1 MAIEGAGLHDSDFIS
16 NIGKK
21 KRISLIIETRA
32 YARAGLLG
40 NPSDG
45 FFGKTISI
53 SVRNFGT
60 SISLYESPEL
70 HIELQP
76 QDSSTF
82 KSIYHLRDSVSML
95 GYNGGIP
102 LIKAG
107 IKKFTD
113 YCEQNSI
120 RLPNRNFTVR
130 YRSSI
135 PRQVG
140 MSGSSAIVVALFRAL
155 LQFYKVDIPLEKLPQ
170 LVLASETEELG
181 ITAGLQDRVIQCYEG
196 CVYMDFDKQLIESQ
210 GYGHYERLNPTL
222 LPKLYVAYNTHL
234 SKVSGKV
241 HSDVR
246 ARFDR
251 GEAQVIDVLGK
262 IAQCAEDGR
271 KALAEN
277 RPDDLHEL
285 ANMNFDLRCQIYNV
299 SESNKELVRAA
310 RACGASAKFA
320 GSGGTIIGTY
330 RDDDMLNRLFVEL
343 KKYNAR
349 VVKPFMV

>member
-1 MAIEGAGLHDSDFIS
+1 M
-16 NIGKK
+16 
-21 KRISLIIETRA
+21 IIETRA

-53 SVRNFGT
+53 SVRNFGA

-70 HIELQP
+70 HIEPEP
-76 QDSSTF
+76 QDGSTF
-82 KSIYHLRDSVSML
+82 RSVFHLRDSVSML

-107 IKKFTD
+107 IKKFAD
-113 YCEQNSI
+113 YCEDNNI
-120 RLPNRNFTVR
+120 KLPNRNFTVR

-155 LQFYKVDIPLEKLPQ
+155 MQFYKVEIPIEILPQ
-170 LVLASETEELG
+170 LVMVSETEELG
-181 ITAGLQDRVIQCYEG
+181 IAAGLQDRVIQCYEG
-196 CVYMDFDKQLIESQ
+196 CVYMDFDKTLIQNQ
-210 GYGHYERLNPTL
+210 GYGLYERIDPAL
-222 LPKLYVAYNTHL
+222 LPKLYVAYNTNL

-251 GEAQVIDVLGK
+251 GEQDVIDVLGQ
-262 IAQCAEDGR
+262 IAQ
-271 KALAEN
+271 KAKDAHIALKEG

-285 ANMNFDLRCQIYNV
+285 MNQNFDLRCQIYNV
-299 SESNKELVRAA
+299 PDSNKKLINEA
-310 RACGASAKFA
+310 RSCGASAKFA
-320 GSGGTIIGTY
+320 GSGGTIIGIY
-330 RDDDMLNRLFVEL
+330 KDDDMLNQLFVKL

-349 VVKPFMV
+349 VIKPFVI

>member
-1 MAIEGAGLHDSDFIS
+1 M
-16 NIGKK
+16 
-21 KRISLIIETRA
+21 IIETRA

-60 SISLYESPEL
+60 SISLYESPDL
-70 HIELQP
+70 HIEPQP

-82 KSIYHLRDSVSML
+82 KSMYHLRDSVSML

-107 IKKFTD
+107 IKKFAD
-113 YCEQNSI
+113 YCEKNQI

-155 LQFYKVDIPLEKLPQ
+155 MQFYKVEIPLEILPQ
-170 LVLASETEELG
+170 LVMTSETEELG
-181 ITAGLQDRVIQCYEG
+181 IAAGLQDRVIQCYEG
-196 CVYMDFDKQLIESQ
+196 CVYMDFDEKLINSQ
-210 GYGHYERLNPTL
+210 GHGLYERLAPEL
-222 LPKLYVAYNTHL
+222 LPNLYVAYNTQL

-251 GEAQVIDVLGK
+251 GEAEVIDVLGQ
-262 IAQCAEDGR
+262 IASRAEEGR
-271 KALAEN
+271 KALLEG
-277 RPDDLHEL
+277 RPEDLHEL
-285 ANMNFDLRCQIYNV
+285 MNQNFDLRCQIYNV
-299 SESNKELVRAA
+299 SDSNKQLINAA

-349 VVKPFMV
+349 VVKPFVV

>member
-1 MAIEGAGLHDSDFIS
+1 M
-16 NIGKK
+16 
-21 KRISLIIETRA
+21 IIETRA

-53 SVRNFGT
+53 SVRNFGA

-70 HIELQP
+70 HIEPEP
-76 QDSSTF
+76 QDGSTF
-82 KSIYHLRDSVSML
+82 RSVFHLRDSVSML

-107 IKKFTD
+107 IKKFAD
-113 YCEQNSI
+113 YCEDNNI

-155 LQFYKVDIPLEKLPQ
+155 MQFYKVEIPIEILPQ
-170 LVLASETEELG
+170 LVMVSETEELG
-181 ITAGLQDRVIQCYEG
+181 IAAGLQDRVIQCYEG
-196 CVYMDFDKQLIESQ
+196 CVYMDFDKTLIQNQ
-210 GYGHYERLNPTL
+210 GYGLYERIDPAL
-222 LPKLYVAYNTHL
+222 LPKLYVAYNTNL

-251 GEAQVIDVLGK
+251 GEQDVIDVLGQ
-262 IAQCAEDGR
+262 IAQ
-271 KALAEN
+271 KAKDAHVALKEG

-285 ANMNFDLRCQIYNV
+285 MNQNFDLRCQIYNV
-299 SESNKELVRAA
+299 PDSNKKLINEA
-310 RACGASAKFA
+310 RSCGASAKFA
-320 GSGGTIIGTY
+320 SSGGTIIGIY
-330 RDDDMLNRLFVEL
+330 KDDDMLNQLFVKL

-349 VVKPFMV
+349 VIKPFVV

>member
-1 MAIEGAGLHDSDFIS
+1 
-16 NIGKK
+16 
-21 KRISLIIETRA
+21 LIIETRA

-45 FFGKTISI
+45 FFGKTIAI
-53 SVRNFGT
+53 SVRNFGA

-70 HIELQP
+70 HIESQP
-76 QDSSTF
+76 QDVSTF
-82 KSIYHLRDSVSML
+82 RSIFHLRDSVSML

-107 IKKFTD
+107 IKKFGD
-113 YCEQNSI
+113 YCEEKGI

-155 LQFYKVDIPLEKLPQ
+155 MQFYKVEIPIEILPQ
-170 LVLASETEELG
+170 LVMVTETEELG

-196 CVYMDFDKQLIESQ
+196 CVYMDFDKTMIEQ
-210 GYGHYERLNPTL
+210 KGHGNYERLNPEL
-222 LPKLYVAYNTHL
+222 LPKLYVAYNTNL

-246 ARFDR
+246 ARYDR
-251 GEAQVIDVLGK
+251 GENDVIDVLGQ
-262 IAQCAEDGR
+262 IAKKAEDGR
-271 KALAEN
+271 SALLEG
-277 RPDDLHEL
+277 RSDDLHQLMNE
-285 ANMNFDLRCQIYNV
+285 NFDLRCQIYNV
-299 SESNKELVRAA
+299 PESNKRLINAA

-320 GSGGTIIGTY
+320 GSGGTIIGIY
-330 RDDDMLNRLFVEL
+330 RDDDMLNQLFVQL
-343 KKYNAR
+343 KKHNAR
-349 VVKPFMV
+349 VIKPFVV

>member
-1 MAIEGAGLHDSDFIS
+1 M
-16 NIGKK
+16 
-21 KRISLIIETRA
+21 IIETRA

-45 FFGKTISI
+45 FYGKTISI
-53 SVRNFGT
+53 SVRNFGA

-70 HIELQP
+70 HIEPEP
-76 QDSSTF
+76 QDGSTF
-82 KSIYHLRDSVSML
+82 RSIYHLRDSVSML

-107 IKKFTD
+107 IKKFGD
-113 YCEQNSI
+113 YCEENNI
-120 RLPNRNFTVR
+120 KLPNRNFTVR

-155 LQFYKVDIPLEKLPQ
+155 MQFYKVEIPLQYLPQ
-170 LVLASETEELG
+170 LVMVTETEELG

-196 CVYMDFDKQLIESQ
+196 CVYMDFDKTLIQTQ
-210 GYGHYERLNPTL
+210 GFGKYEKINPAL
-222 LPKLYVAYNTHL
+222 LPKLYVAYNTNL

-246 ARFDR
+246 TRYDR
-251 GEAQVIDVLGK
+251 GEKEVIDTLAA
-262 IAQCAEDGR
+262 IAQKAEDGQ
-271 KALAEN
+271 KALIEG
-277 RPDDLHEL
+277 RPNDLHQLMNE
-285 ANMNFDLRCQIYNV
+285 NFDLRCKIYNV
-299 SESNKELVRAA
+299 PESNKKLINAA

-320 GSGGTIIGTY
+320 GSGGTIIGIY
-330 RDDDMLNRLFVEL
+330 HDDDMLNKLFVEL
-343 KKYNAR
+343 RKHNAR
-349 VVKPFMV
+349 VIKPFIV

>member
-1 MAIEGAGLHDSDFIS
+1 M
-16 NIGKK
+16 
-21 KRISLIIETRA
+21 IIETRA

-70 HIELQP
+70 HIEPQP

-107 IKKFTD
+107 IKKFAD
-113 YCEQNSI
+113 YCEQNDI

-170 LVLASETEELG
+170 LVLTSETEELG

-196 CVYMDFDKQLIESQ
+196 CVYMNFDQKLIEKQ

-222 LPKLYVAYNTHL
+222 LPKLYVAYNTQL

-251 GEAQVIDVLGK
+251 GETEVIDTLAR
-262 IAQCAEDGR
+262 IAQCAEAGR
-271 KALAEN
+271 QALMED

-285 ANMNFDLRCQIYNV
+285 INNNFDYRCQIYNV
-299 SESNKELVRAA
+299 SESNKALIRAA

-320 GSGGTIIGTY
+320 GSGGTIIGSY

-349 VVKPFMV
+349 VVKPYVV

>member
-1 MAIEGAGLHDSDFIS
+1 M
-16 NIGKK
+16 
-21 KRISLIIETRA
+21 IIETRA

-45 FFGKTISI
+45 FFGKTISV

-70 HIELQP
+70 HIEPQP

-107 IKKFTD
+107 IKKFAE
-113 YCEQNSI
+113 YCELHDI

-155 LQFYKVDIPLEKLPQ
+155 IQFYKVDIPLEHLPQ
-170 LVLASETEELG
+170 LVLNSETEELG
-181 ITAGLQDRVIQCYEG
+181 IAAGLQDRVIQCYEG
-196 CVYMDFDKQLIESQ
+196 CVYMDFDKTLIEKQ
-210 GYGHYERLNPTL
+210 GYGTYERLNPDL
-222 LPKLYVAYNTHL
+222 LPKLYVAYNTQL

-251 GEAQVIDVLGK
+251 GEADVTDVLNQ
-262 IAQCAEDGR
+262 IAQRAADGR
-271 KALAEN
+271 AALLES
-277 RPDDLHEL
+277 RSDDLHEL
-285 ANMNFDLRCQIYNV
+285 INQNFDLRCQIYNV
-299 SESNKELVRAA
+299 SDSNKQLVNAA
-310 RACGASAKFA
+310 RNCGASAKFA

-343 KKYNAR
+343 KKHNAR
-349 VVKPFMV
+349 VVKPFVV

>member
-1 MAIEGAGLHDSDFIS
+1 M
-16 NIGKK
+16 
-21 KRISLIIETRA
+21 IIETRA

-53 SVRNFGT
+53 SVRNFGA

-70 HIELQP
+70 HIEPEP
-76 QDSSTF
+76 QDGSTF
-82 KSIYHLRDSVSML
+82 RSIFHLRDSVSML

-107 IKKFTD
+107 IKKFAD
-113 YCEQNSI
+113 FCEDHHI
-120 RLPNRNFTVR
+120 KLPNRNFTVR

-155 LQFYKVDIPLEKLPQ
+155 MQFYKVEIPIEILPQ
-170 LVLASETEELG
+170 LVMVSETEELG
-181 ITAGLQDRVIQCYEG
+181 IAAGLQDRVIQCYEG
-196 CVYMDFDKQLIESQ
+196 CVYMDFDKSLIEKQ
-210 GYGHYERLNPTL
+210 GHGLYERINPAL
-222 LPKLYVAYNTHL
+222 LPKLYVAYNTNL

-251 GEAQVIDVLGK
+251 GEKEVIDVLGQ
-262 IAQCAEDGR
+262 IGQ
-271 KALAEN
+271 KAKEGYAALLEE

-285 ANMNFDLRCQIYNV
+285 MNQNFDLRCKIYNV
-299 SESNKELVRAA
+299 PDSNKRLINEA
-310 RACGASAKFA
+310 RSCGASAKFA
-320 GSGGTIIGTY
+320 GSGGTIIGIY
-330 RDDDMLNRLFVEL
+330 KDDDMLNQLFVKL
-343 KKYNAR
+343 KKHNAR
-349 VVKPFMV
+349 VIKPFVI

>member
-1 MAIEGAGLHDSDFIS
+1 
-16 NIGKK
+16 
-21 KRISLIIETRA
+21 LIIETRA

-45 FFGKTISI
+45 FYGKTISI
-53 SVRNFGT
+53 SVRNFGA
-60 SISLYESPEL
+60 SISLYESPDL
-70 HIELQP
+70 HIEP
-76 QDSSTF
+76 ENQDGSTF
-82 KSIYHLRDSVSML
+82 RSIYHLRDSVSML

-107 IKKFTD
+107 IKKFGD
-113 YCEQNSI
+113 FCEDNNI

-155 LQFYKVDIPLEKLPQ
+155 MQFYKVEIPLPLLPQ
-170 LVLASETEELG
+170 LIMVTETEELG

-196 CVYMDFDKQLIESQ
+196 CVYMDFDKALIEKQ
-210 GYGHYERLNPTL
+210 GYGYYERIDPER
-222 LPKLYVAYNTHL
+222 LPKLYVAYNTNL

-246 ARFDR
+246 TRFDR
-251 GEAQVIDVLGK
+251 GEQDVIDVLGQ
-262 IAQCAEDGR
+262 IAQKAKDAHLALMEGR
-271 KALAEN
+271 S
-277 RPDDLHEL
+277 DDLHEL
-285 ANMNFDLRCQIYNV
+285 MNQNFDLRCKIYNV
-299 SESNKELVRAA
+299 PDSNKRLINAA

-330 RDDDMLNRLFVEL
+330 RDDDMLNQLFVEL
-343 KKYNAR
+343 KKHNAR
-349 VVKPFMV
+349 VIKPFVV

>member
-1 MAIEGAGLHDSDFIS
+1 M
-16 NIGKK
+16 
-21 KRISLIIETRA
+21 IIETRA

-45 FFGKTISI
+45 FYGKTISI
-53 SVRNFGT
+53 SVRNFGA

-70 HIELQP
+70 HIEPEP
-76 QDSSTF
+76 QDGSTF
-82 KSIYHLRDSVSML
+82 RSIYHLRDSVSML

-107 IKKFTD
+107 IKKFGD
-113 YCEQNSI
+113 FCEENNI

-155 LQFYKVDIPLEKLPQ
+155 MQFYKVEIPLQLLPQ
-170 LVLASETEELG
+170 LVMVTETEELG

-196 CVYMDFDKQLIESQ
+196 CVYMDFDKSLIEKQ
-210 GYGHYERLNPTL
+210 GYGMYERIDPEL
-222 LPKLYVAYNTHL
+222 LPKLYVAYNTNL

-246 ARFDR
+246 TRFDR
-251 GEAQVIDVLGK
+251 GEKDVIDVLGQ
-262 IAQCAEDGR
+262 IAQ
-271 KALAEN
+271 KAKDAHQALIEG

-285 ANMNFDLRCQIYNV
+285 MNQNFDLRCKIYNV
-299 SESNKELVRAA
+299 PESNKRLINAA
-310 RACGASAKFA
+310 RSCGASAKFA

-330 RDDDMLNRLFVEL
+330 RDDDMLNQLFVQL
-343 KKYNAR
+343 KKHNAR
-349 VVKPFMV
+349 VIKPFVV

>member
-1 MAIEGAGLHDSDFIS
+1 M
-16 NIGKK
+16 
-21 KRISLIIETRA
+21 IIETRA

-53 SVRNFGT
+53 SVRNFGA

-70 HIELQP
+70 HIEPEP
-76 QDSSTF
+76 QDGSTF
-82 KSIYHLRDSVSML
+82 RSIFHLRDSVSML

-107 IKKFTD
+107 IKKFAD
-113 YCEQNSI
+113 FCEVNNI
-120 RLPNRNFTVR
+120 KLPNRNFTVR

-155 LQFYKVDIPLEKLPQ
+155 MQFYKVQIPIEILPQ
-170 LVLASETEELG
+170 LVMVSETEELG
-181 ITAGLQDRVIQCYEG
+181 IAAGLQDRVIQCYEG
-196 CVYMDFDKQLIESQ
+196 CVYMDFDKSLIENQ
-210 GYGHYERLNPTL
+210 GYGLYERINPAL
-222 LPKLYVAYNTHL
+222 LPKLYVAYNTNL

-246 ARFDR
+246 TRFDR
-251 GEAQVIDVLGK
+251 GEKEVIDVLGQ
-262 IAQCAEDGR
+262 IGQ
-271 KALAEN
+271 KAKEGYTALLEE

-285 ANMNFDLRCQIYNV
+285 MNQNFDLRCKIYNV
-299 SESNKELVRAA
+299 PDSNKRLIHEA
-310 RACGASAKFA
+310 RSCGASAKFA
-320 GSGGTIIGTY
+320 GSGGTIIGIY
-330 RDDDMLNRLFVEL
+330 KDDDMLNQLFVKL
-343 KKYNAR
+343 KKHNAR
-349 VVKPFMV
+349 VIKPFVV

>member
-1 MAIEGAGLHDSDFIS
+1 MAKGDK
-16 NIGKK
+16 NICRPLIVVLIKNTFP
-21 KRISLIIETRA
+21 LIIETRA

-45 FFGKTISI
+45 FFGKTLSI

-60 SISLYESPEL
+60 SVSLYESPEL
-70 HIELQP
+70 HIEPEP
-76 QDSSTF
+76 QDGSTF
-82 KSIYHLRDSVSML
+82 RSIFHLRDSVSML

-107 IKKFTD
+107 IKKFGD
-113 YCEQNSI
+113 YCEEQGI

-140 MSGSSAIVVALFRAL
+140 MSGSSAILVALFRAL
-155 LQFYKVDIPLEKLPQ
+155 MQFYKVEIPIEILPC
-170 LVLASETEELG
+170 LVLSSESEELG
-181 ITAGLQDRVIQCYEG
+181 IAAGLQDRVIQSYEG
-196 CVYMDFDKQLIESQ
+196 CVYMNFDQELLRQ
-210 GYGHYERLNPTL
+210 RGYGEYERIDPVL
-222 LPKLYVAYNTHL
+222 LPKLYVAYNTQL

-251 GEAQVIDVLGK
+251 GDADVVQTMGQ
-262 IAQCAEDGR
+262 IAG
-271 KALAEN
+271 LAEEARTALQEG
-277 RPDDLHEL
+277 RPDDLHAL
-285 ANMNFDLRCQIYNV
+285 MNQNFDLRCTIYKV
-299 SESNKELVRAA
+299 SDTNKQLINAA

-349 VVKPFMV
+349 VIRPYIV